1 MIPSESILDS
11 TSRCPGAWGAQAEP
25 LNSSE
30 SSNRSYEYVLHVCMR
45 AQLWRCPKGEV
56 SARTVLNALLSHVLS
71 LDSLY
76 AVSCPLM
83 STVNGLF
90 DGFWAVWMGAP
101 VVTAAAV
108 LDDLRS
114 WRGAPVAAVPA
125 LQAPFKQQTVALSTI
140 LW

>member
-1 MIPSESILDS
+1 M
-11 TSRCPGAWGAQAEP
+11 
-25 LNSSE
+25 
-30 SSNRSYEYVLHVCMR
+30 
-45 AQLWRCPKGEV
+45 
-56 SARTVLNALLSHVLS
+56 
-71 LDSLY
+71 
-76 AVSCPLM
+76 M

-125 LQAPFKQQTVALSTI
+125 LLDPFRQQKLVPSTI
-140 LW
+140 IW